1 MNIENDIV
9 WVIWSK
15 SSILKFSLQIT
26 KWLLKQNCKIEF
38 NLGDLSTNV
47 IDDSN
52 GNGNKGFLI
61 GDYKIKKNRKNKPM
75 TRDSFI
81 KIPKKTNNRNG
92 AL

>member
-1 MNIENDIV
+1 ME
-9 WVIWSK
+9 
-15 SSILKFSLQIT
+15 SSVGQIFIDDN
-26 KWLLKQNCKIEF
+26 LDVDLKQNCKIEF
-38 NLGDLSTNV
+38 NLGNLSTNV

-61 GDYKIKKNRKNKPM
+61 GDYRIKKNRKNKPM